1 LGEREKS
8 MGDETIT
15 FCWDTTLGHLFI
27 EKEKD

>member
-1 LGEREKS
+1 LAEREKS

-15 FCWDTTLGHLFI
+15 FWDTTLGHLFI